1 MDPSE
6 LKSIV
11 EAALPDCRVNADGDG
26 RHFDLVVVGEQF
38 EGKRTIQRQ
47 QMVFA
52 ALNEHIASG
61 SVHAVNMKVY
71 TPDEW
76 QARQGGSA

>member
-6 LKSIV
+6 LKTIL
-11 EAALPDCRVNADGDG
+11 ETALPGCRVDVSGDG
-26 RHFDLVVVGEQF
+26 RHFDLVVVGDQF

-47 QMVFA
+47 QTVFS

-76 QARQGGSA
+76 QAR